1 MSKIRITILF
11 VLLHCSCLL
20 FGQAFFNLSGLSRE
34 EQMSMQRME
43 WRYVPE
49 NDDEWDFTGLDVL
62 DEDGLTYY
70 HLSDSTLLEVRPDAM
85 IECHIV
91 GDSLFLSRYETPLT
105 RLVYDSP
112 ICLLTGSM
120 SIGDSILSD
129 FSASGTYC
137 NKFAVSVMGQSK
149 TKAERNGTLIL
160 QEGDT
165 LRNAL
170 CLHYTRTAYFSMQL
184 KGDSLAEI
192 RNYTEQTDEY
202 EWYVLGCNH
211 PVYRST
217 VTECLEDGSPTFR
230 RQVAFRIADE
240 LVPEQQE
247 WDENNGV
254 QVEDSKGEGLPAGLS
269 NLNIRLEGNRIIVEF
284 ETSAV
289 ATVKAVLCDA
299 QGISYRE
306 ASRSCLPG
314 EHGTLS
320 LDANGLRR
328 GTYVV
333 YVNVN
338 GVVVGRRVNIL

>member
-105 RLVYDSP
+105 RLVYDLP

-149 TKAERNGTLIL
+149 TKAEKYGTLIL
-160 QEGDT
+160 QEDDT
-165 LRNAL
+165 LRNVL
-170 CLHYTRTAYFSMQL
+170 CLHHTRTAHVSMQL
-184 KGDSLAEI
+184 GSDSLTEV
-192 RNYTEQTDEY
+192 RNYTERTNEY
-202 EWYVLGCNH
+202 EWYASGCGH
-211 PVYRST
+211 PAYRSI
-217 VTECLEDGSPTFR
+217 VTECLEGGQPTFR
-230 RQVAFRIADE
+230 RQVAYRILDGFLPMQENRGEEDYLQDE
-240 LVPEQQE
+240 D
-247 WDENNGV
+247 W
-254 QVEDSKGEGLPAGLS
+254 EDDCLPPVLS
-269 NLNIRLEGNRIIVEF
+269 DLNIHIISNRVMVDF
-284 ETSAV
+284 ETTTA
-289 ATVKAVLCDA
+289 ATIRAILCDT
-299 QGISYRE
+299 QGVSYRN
-306 ASRSCLPG
+306 ASHSCSQG
-314 EHGTLS
+314 EKGTIS
-320 LDANGLRR
+320 FDCNGLRR
-328 GTYVV
+328 GTYVI
-333 YVNVN
+333 YLNVN
-338 GVVVGRRVNIL
+338 GAVVGRNINI